1 MISSVSF
8 AQFSSTLGLK
18 LTSLRR
24 EVLFI
29 LWQAEK
35 PMKAYDV
42 LEQLL
47 KSKPNA
53 KPPSIYRA
61 LDFFLSQGVVHKI
74 ESIQSYTL
82 CCEPDKQLVSEVL
95 MVCDHCR
102 QVTEMH
108 DPTLQALVLTL
119 TEAHAFKLR
128 QDVIEL
134 KGLCKQCRVQDAV
147 SK

>member
-1 MISSVSF
+1 MMSSASF
-8 AQFSSTLGLK
+8 VQFCSTLGLR

-29 LWQAEK
+29 LWQAQK
-35 PMKAYDV
+35 PMKAYEV
-42 LEQLL
+42 LQQLL

-61 LDFFLSQGVVHKI
+61 LDFFLSQGIVHKI
-74 ESIQSYTL
+74 ESIQSFTL

-108 DPTLQALVLTL
+108 DQTLQLLVLKL
-119 TEAHAFKLR
+119 AEAHAFKLR

-134 KGLCKQCRVQDAV
+134 KGTCQQCQGKR
-147 SK
+147 SNF